1 MEILSVNCRCDELAV
16 LARQAEDLPA
26 DVEFER
32 LLKQPEPPQQ
42 MDLLG
47 LLQ

>member
-16 LARQAEDLPA
+16 LARQADDLPP
-26 DVEFER
+26 DEGFEN
-32 LLKQPEPPQQ
+32 LLNKPEPPRQ

-47 LLQ
+47 LLV